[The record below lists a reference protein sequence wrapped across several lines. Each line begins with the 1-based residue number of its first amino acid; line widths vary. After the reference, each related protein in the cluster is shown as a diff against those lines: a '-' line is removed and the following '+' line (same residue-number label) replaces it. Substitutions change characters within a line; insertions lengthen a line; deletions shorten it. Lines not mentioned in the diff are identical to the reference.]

1 MKGTA
6 QNGRNHV
13 QYCQPCK
20 ESRCG
25 SRKRRLGVMLAAVG
39 YDGNLSVQS
48 DGTLLGIRLLF
59 SVVPMVLYIVVAVS
73 LTGYFKLDK
82 QMPQIKE
89 ENEKKRALAVAQAK
103 QEESEQ

>member
-1 MKGTA
+1 
-6 QNGRNHV
+6 
-13 QYCQPCK
+13 
-20 ESRCG
+20 
-25 SRKRRLGVMLAAVG
+25 
-39 YDGNLSVQS
+39 
-48 DGTLLGIRLLF
+48 
-59 SVVPMVLYIVVAVS
+59 MVLYIVVAVS